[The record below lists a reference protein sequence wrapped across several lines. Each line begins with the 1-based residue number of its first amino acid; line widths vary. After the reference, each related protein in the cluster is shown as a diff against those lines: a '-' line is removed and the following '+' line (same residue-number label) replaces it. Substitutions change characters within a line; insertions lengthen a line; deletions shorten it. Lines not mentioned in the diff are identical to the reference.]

1 MTVIYD
7 IVIVGG
13 GPGGLATAMKAA
25 QDGMKVVLVERK
37 RDLTEIN
44 RLCGQFAN
52 ISLISVTGKY
62 KYGYSEPVNL
72 ESATSGFKLSYPTL
86 GFSVDYA
93 GPLRPYQNYLLWS
106 PSGYQVYR
114 EKNRFYGFFWEKER
128 VLEGLLEKATKA
140 GATIL
145 QNTVALG
152 GENTP
157 SGVKVRIQDA
167 SGVERVIEG
176 KRGVAADGHGSK
188 IVDTLGLNEGRPEMA
203 GAAGG
208 IGYVLEGVETEHR
221 LNTWNAFTIPSLAP
235 VGNIWM
241 FMVAGDRNIVGTVAR
256 SGRSPAESTDLFM
269 KLPFF
274 APWFRHAKLIKRI
287 AFGMSGMRAPLRNPI
302 AGHWIILGEATGLG
316 ETSNPGAIA
325 CGWQAARLTAR
336 EMQGQPGY
344 KEYNDWWQAAF
355 EGNDPDY
362 FKAAGRFFIM
372 NSLCTDAETDYLY
385 NMVAGQ
391 VGVPA
396 ILIAQNLER
405 VKAEK
410 PDLYEKLQ
418 KVGLDQALSA
428 VKIDLHQ
435 VMGKK

>member
-1 MTVIYD
+1 
-7 IVIVGG
+7 
-13 GPGGLATAMKAA
+13 MKAA
-25 QDGMKVVLVERK
+25 QDGLKVVLIERK

-52 ISLISVTGKY
+52 ISLISVTAKY

-72 ESATSGFKLSYPTL
+72 ESSTSGFKLSYPTL

-93 GPLRPYQNYLLWS
+93 GPLRPYQNYLHWS

-114 EKNRFYGFFWEKER
+114 VKDKFYGFFWEKER
-128 VLEGLLEKATKA
+128 VLQGLLEKAQKA
-140 GATIL
+140 GAIIL
-145 QNTVALG
+145 QNTVAISAANTSLG
-152 GENTP
+152 V
-157 SGVKVRIQDA
+157 SVRIQDA
-167 SGVERVIEG
+167 SGKESEIEG
-176 KRGVAADGHGSK
+176 RRGIAADGHGSK
-188 IVDTLGLNEGRPEMA
+188 VVETLGLNADRPVMA

-256 SGRSPAESTDLFM
+256 SGRSPTESTDLFM

-274 APWFRHAKLIKRI
+274 APWFRHAKILKRI

-302 AGHWIILGEATGLG
+302 AGNWLILGEATGLG

-325 CGWQAARLTAR
+325 CGWQSARLTQK
-336 EMQGQPGY
+336 EMNGQAGY
-344 KEYNDWWQAAF
+344 KEYDSWWQQAF

-362 FKAAGRFFIM
+362 YKAAGRFFVM

-385 NMVAGQ
+385 NLVSGQ

-396 ILIAQNLER
+396 ILIAQNLEK
-405 VKAEK
+405 VKAER
-410 PDLYEKLQ
+410 PDLYEKLK
-418 KVGLDQALSA
+418 KVGLDQALNA